1 MSRIQGG
8 WTAYNLGLTPSRA
21 HFSHPLRL
29 QCLSTVRWSW
39 QAFWA
44 LSKTHNKT
52 KTMQSLAVKSLSSV
66 ISIVRTW
73 AHQPSISRIFF
84 YCFLAGFGRSWSQ
97 QPHTL
102 SPQEPPVRVEGEF
115 FSWKSRWA
123 YQQTNEELLDAGH
136 GGRRGIIVVFSWG
149 FRMGRLINLVG
160 STSNSFSRTTWIRNV
175 LGASIILRS

>member
-115 FSWKSRWA
+115 FPENLGELTNRPMKNFLMPDMAAGAGSSWCS
-123 YQQTNEELLDAGH
+123 
-136 GGRRGIIVVFSWG
+136 
-149 FRMGRLINLVG
+149 
-160 STSNSFSRTTWIRNV
+160 
-175 LGASIILRS
+175 LGASAWAAW